1 MSFSRR
7 QQTQR
12 SRRRYSRPAWL
23 DQQCTRRAQQH
34 AVQVLLLPIQQRPGH
49 QRGFRR
55 TCTWGRSLRSG
66 AVFTLER
73 TSVDGADPLRN
84 GEEDLERGLHHAVS
98 RTCRA
103 AADAPEAV
111 PEQSPFAADTLQDE
125 AEVRPLSSLR
135 GRRPRP
141 STHPHVTHKRKR
153 QHCRA
158 MFALWQ
164 GSTAGVL
171 AVCTRCG
178 VRRPQRQ
185 PQDRTGPSSGARS
198 QAPLLAKGA
207 GGHGGA
213 QLCGDVCGGASGSV
227 PETPEQAR
235 LQRRI
240 RFAMHTSLVAN
251 VALLLAKIVAFALSR
266 SKAVLASTAD
276 SFVDIASQAP
286 SCSPLPQLRAPHRAR
301 DLSKCSHAHAC
312 ARQSAYL
319 PSCSVPAY
327 PDRGQHGDA
336 VRVERTDNAWL
347 APHALHGAGH
357 DTARGGRRSS
367 SHLQSTRWRARTRAS
382 RSAARGWR
390 RSVRALHRLPH
401 LNTQQRC
408 CLIRPCTRPCAAPL
422 SRPWRT
428 QRRPDARVLSQLLP
442 CHWATG
448 KPCVVP
454 LVEDRVCRPVSVV
467 KGAPHTWGVR
477 RALQASCR
485 AP

>member
-125 AEVRPLSSLR
+125 AEVRHLR
-135 GRRPRP
+135 QPQRKAAPTQHTPGRHAQAPALQA
-141 STHPHVTHKRKR
+141 HV
-153 QHCRA
+153 CFEA
-158 MFALWQ
+158 
-164 GSTAGVL
+164 GSTVGVL
-171 AVCTRCG
+171 AVRMRRG

-286 SCSPLPQLRAPHRAR
+286 SRSPLPQLRAPRRAR
-301 DLSKCSHAHAC
+301 DLSKCSHAQAC
-312 ARQSAYL
+312 VRQMCVAAVL
-319 PSCSVPAY
+319 QRPAC

-336 VRVERTDNAWL
+336 VR
-347 APHALHGAGH
+347 
-357 DTARGGRRSS
+357 GG
-367 SHLQSTRWRARTRAS
+367 T
-382 RSAARGWR
+382 
-390 RSVRALHRLPH
+390 HR
-401 LNTQQRC
+401 
-408 CLIRPCTRPCAAPL
+408 
-422 SRPWRT
+422 
-428 QRRPDARVLSQLLP
+428 
-442 CHWATG
+442 
-448 KPCVVP
+448 
-454 LVEDRVCRPVSVV
+454 
-467 KGAPHTWGVR
+467 
-477 RALQASCR
+477 
-485 AP
+485 